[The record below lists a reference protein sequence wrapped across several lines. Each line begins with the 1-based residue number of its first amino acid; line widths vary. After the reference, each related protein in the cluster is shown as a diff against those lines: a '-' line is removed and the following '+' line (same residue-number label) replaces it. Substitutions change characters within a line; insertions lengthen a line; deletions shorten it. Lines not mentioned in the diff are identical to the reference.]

1 VALDQIGLR
10 QRWELSE
17 IMATK
22 ILLAVQDLILAIL
35 LYRFVLLLQGN
46 EQSLQIPIL
55 RGHLSFIHLALI
67 VLSGFLVRMLGEVTV
82 IRWMNRYRQALYA
95 HLLTSLTADYMAVD
109 WITYVT
115 YNCNDLVR
123 YCLITAQDAAY
134 AYQLIAEQIAAA
146 VVVGILVIGCFV
158 MGVVPATFWLTFL
171 GCLLL
176 FHRIMSRGQLQAASQ
191 TREKVLSKL
200 QVGLAE
206 MFDSAKEIRVYEN
219 FEYFRVRLEN
229 QVNVLGRNNALLSSL
244 PQISRCYI
252 EYGAMVVFTVA
263 TTVAYLRQVD
273 AQHLISMLVFYFIL
287 GRRMLPTVSQL
298 LMSMGQVDGAF
309 DNIRILARERTE
321 SRRNRQASD
330 VSIKPSA
337 GKLLEMKDVRFS
349 YSIGKTIVDGITFEI
364 NPGEVVILK
373 GASGDG
379 KTTLLNLITGL
390 LRHDAGEIYV
400 DRSRLAYV
408 PQDVILLD
416 DTLRANILFGL
427 HDVSEEN
434 LSAALDTAQL
444 LDFIKGLPAGL
455 DTRVGDNGAL
465 FSGGQR
471 QRVGIARALL
481 RQPRLLLL
489 DEATSALDLESEE
502 RVLTRLRQVMVEGAI
517 VLVTHRTHTV
527 FQNARTIRVRKN
539 MNDVSSEIGSRSL
552 PLPSITVPTI

>member
-1 VALDQIGLR
+1 MAHPELNRLRVALDQIGLR

-46 EQSLQIPIL
+46 EQALQIPIL

-67 VLSGFLVRMLGEVTV
+67 VLSGFLVRMLGEVMV

-95 HLLTSLTADYMAVD
+95 HFLTSLTADYMAVD

-273 AQHLISMLVFYFIL
+273 AQHLISMLVFYFI
-287 GRRMLPTVSQL
+287 
-298 LMSMGQVDGAF
+298 
-309 DNIRILARERTE
+309 
-321 SRRNRQASD
+321 
-330 VSIKPSA
+330 
-337 GKLLEMKDVRFS
+337 
-349 YSIGKTIVDGITFEI
+349 
-364 NPGEVVILK
+364 
-373 GASGDG
+373 
-379 KTTLLNLITGL
+379 
-390 LRHDAGEIYV
+390 
-400 DRSRLAYV
+400 
-408 PQDVILLD
+408 
-416 DTLRANILFGL
+416 
-427 HDVSEEN
+427 
-434 LSAALDTAQL
+434 
-444 LDFIKGLPAGL
+444 
-455 DTRVGDNGAL
+455 
-465 FSGGQR
+465 
-471 QRVGIARALL
+471 
-481 RQPRLLLL
+481 
-489 DEATSALDLESEE
+489 
-502 RVLTRLRQVMVEGAI
+502 
-517 VLVTHRTHTV
+517 
-527 FQNARTIRVRKN
+527 
-539 MNDVSSEIGSRSL
+539 
-552 PLPSITVPTI
+552 

>member
-1 VALDQIGLR
+1 VALDQIGSR

-17 IMATK
+17 IMAGK
-22 ILLAVQDLILAIL
+22 ILLAVLDLILAIL

-46 EQSLQIPIL
+46 EQALQTRIL
-55 RGHLSFIHLALI
+55 RVHLSFIDLALI
-67 VLSGFLVRMLGEVTV
+67 VVSGFIVRMLGEVMV
-82 IRWMNRYRQALYA
+82 IRWMNGYRQNLYA
-95 HLLTSLTADYMAVD
+95 HFLTSLTEDYMAVD
-109 WITYVT
+109 WLTYVT
-115 YNCNDLVR
+115 YNRNELVR

-134 AYQLIAEQIAAA
+134 AYQLIAEQVAAA
-146 VVVGILVIGCFV
+146 VVVGILVMGCFI
-158 MGVVPATFWLTFL
+158 MGIVPATFWLTFL
-171 GCLLL
+171 AGLLL
-176 FHRIMSRGQLQAASQ
+176 FHRVMSRGRLQAASLA
-191 TREKVLSKL
+191 REEVLSKL

-206 MFDSAKEIRVYEN
+206 MFDSAREIRIYEN
-219 FEYFRVRLEN
+219 FDYFRCRLAD
-229 QVNVLGRNNALLSSL
+229 QVNKLGKNNALLSSL
-244 PQISRCYI
+244 PQVSRCYI

-263 TTVAYLRQVD
+263 TTAAYLRKVD

-309 DNIRILARERTE
+309 DNIRILVRERAE
-321 SRRNRQASD
+321 SRRKRQASG
-330 VSIKPSA
+330 VSVKPSA
-337 GKLLEMKDVRFS
+337 GKILEMKNVRFR
-349 YSIGKTIVDGITFEI
+349 YDLGKTIVDGITVDI
-364 NPGEVVILK
+364 DPGEVVILK
-373 GASGDG
+373 GASGEG

-390 LRHDAGEIYV
+390 LRHDAGEICV

-416 DTLRANILFGL
+416 DTVKANILFGL
-427 HDVSEEN
+427 HDVSEVK

-502 RVLTRLRQVMVEGAI
+502 RVLTGLRQVMVEGAI
-517 VLVTHRTHTV
+517 VLVTHRTHRV
-527 FQNARTIRVRKN
+527 FQSARVIRVRKN
-539 MNDVSSEIGSRSL
+539 MNDLNSQLAGRS
-552 PLPSITVPTI
+552 PHVPSIAIPAI

>member
-1 VALDQIGLR
+1 
-10 QRWELSE
+10 
-17 IMATK
+17 
-22 ILLAVQDLILAIL
+22 
-35 LYRFVLLLQGN
+35 
-46 EQSLQIPIL
+46 
-55 RGHLSFIHLALI
+55 
-67 VLSGFLVRMLGEVTV
+67 
-82 IRWMNRYRQALYA
+82 
-95 HLLTSLTADYMAVD
+95 MAVD
-109 WITYVT
+109 WLAYVI
-115 YNCNDLVR
+115 YNRNDLVR

-158 MGVVPATFWLTFL
+158 MGAVPATFWLTFL

-176 FHRIMSRGQLQAASQ
+176 FHRVMSRGRLQAASQ
-191 TREKVLSKL
+191 AREEVLSKL
-200 QVGLAE
+200 QVGFAE

-219 FEYFRVRLEN
+219 FEYFRGRLEK
-229 QVNVLGRNNALLSSL
+229 QVGVLGKNNALLSSL
-244 PQISRCYI
+244 PQVSRCYI
-252 EYGAMVVFTVA
+252 EYGAMIVFTVA

-309 DNIRILARERTE
+309 DNIRILARERAD
-321 SRRNRQASD
+321 SRRNRQASG
-330 VSIKPSA
+330 VSVKPSA
-337 GKLLEMKDVRFS
+337 GRILEMRNVKFS
-349 YSIGKTIVDGITFEI
+349 YSIGETIVDGITFDI
-364 NPGEVVILK
+364 DPGEVVILK

-416 DTLRANILFGL
+416 DTVKANILFGL

-444 LDFIKGLPAGL
+444 LDFIQGLPAGL

-502 RVLTRLRQVMVEGAI
+502 QVLTRLRQVMVEGAI

-539 MNDVSSEIGSRSL
+539 MNDVNSEIRGRSL